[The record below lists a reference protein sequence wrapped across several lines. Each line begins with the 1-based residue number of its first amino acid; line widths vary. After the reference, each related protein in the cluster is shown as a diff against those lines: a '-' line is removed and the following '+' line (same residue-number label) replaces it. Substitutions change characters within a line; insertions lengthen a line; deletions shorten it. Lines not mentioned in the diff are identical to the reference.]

1 MQTSRG
7 AQTQSSIISDS
18 GSFIEDDNPEQLT
31 IQQVDTIKI
40 MADVEEDVK
49 RLVADQITQLQAEL
63 KVKDEIIEKMKMR
76 DAELQT
82 SRGAQSQSSII
93 SDSGSFDD
101 EDNSKKMTIHQVD
114 TIKIMAD
121 VEEDVRRLVA
131 DQFTQLQAELRL
143 KDEIINKMQKRENV
157 PDSVSAVK
165 GESLKDEND
174 NFQVN
179 INPYEDQLV
188 GQGERSLINST
199 TPKLLRLQSVQDQA
213 KSEMKR

>member
-1 MQTSRG
+1 MTLG
-7 AQTQSSIISDS
+7 AKSW
-18 GSFIEDDNPEQLT
+18 GCR
-31 IQQVDTIKI
+31 
-40 MADVEEDVK
+40 DVK
-49 RLVADQITQLQAEL
+49 RLMADQITQLQDEM
-63 KVKDEIIEKMKMR
+63 KVKNEFNDKMQMR
-76 DAELQT
+76 EAK
-82 SRGAQSQSSII
+82 SQSSII
-93 SDSGSFDD
+93 SDSGSSV
-101 EDNSKKMTIHQVD
+101 DNDNRQKMTIQQVD

-174 NFQVN
+174 NFHVN